1 MYLSGVI
8 PAHDSTSATVGY
20 NTAVKQTIFA
30 VEDDLD
36 ISRLVRHHLETA
48 GYAVRSFA
56 STSGVITEAE
66 KQAPA
71 LFLLDIMVPGGDG
84 LELCRR
90 IRQSQTLAMTPVIF
104 LTAKTSEADRVMGL
118 ELGADDYIPKPFSPR
133 ELVARVRAVLRR
145 FERPLAPVIVKA
157 GDIVIDS
164 GGMTL
169 TVRGRLTQTTATEFR
184 LLEYLARHPGRVF
197 TRDQL
202 LDAVWRDTHYVTP
215 RSVDVYVR
223 RIREKI
229 EENPDDPRYLKTV
242 RGAGYRFEIPK
253 A

>member
-1 MYLSGVI
+1 MIGHES
-8 PAHDSTSATVGY
+8 SANSVGY
-20 NTAVKQTIFA
+20 NTAVKQTIFS
-30 VEDDLD
+30 VEDDMD
-36 ISRLVRHHLETA
+36 ISRLVRHHLEAA
-48 GYAVRSFA
+48 GYGVRSFPTAA
-56 STSGVITEAE
+56 SVISEAE

-71 LFLLDIMVPGGDG
+71 LFLLDIMLPGGDG

-90 IRQSQTLAMTPVIF
+90 IRQTPTLAMIPVIF
-104 LTAKTSEADRVMGL
+104 LTAKTTESDKVIGL

-145 FERPLAPVIVKA
+145 FERPLAPAMVKA
-157 GDIVIDS
+157 GDIEIDS

-169 TVRGRLTQTTATEFR
+169 TVRGILTQTTATEFR

-229 EENPDDPRYLKTV
+229 EANPDEPRCLKTV
-242 RGAGYRFEIPK
+242 RGAGYRFEVPK
-253 A
+253 P

>member
-1 MYLSGVI
+1 MI
-8 PAHDSTSATVGY
+8 PAHESPASALGY

-30 VEDDLD
+30 VEDDTD
-36 ISRLVRHHLETA
+36 ISRLVRHHLEAAGYGVRTFTATA
-48 GYAVRSFA
+48 G
-56 STSGVITEAE
+56 VIADAE
-66 KQAPA
+66 KQPPS

-90 IRQSQTLAMTPVIF
+90 IRQTPTLAMLPVIF
-104 LTAKTSEADRVMGL
+104 LTAKVSESDRVMGL

-145 FERPLAPVIVKA
+145 FERPLAPAVVKA
-157 GDIVIDS
+157 GDLEIDS

-169 TVRGRLTQTTATEFR
+169 LVRGQLTQTTATEFR

-197 TRDQL
+197 TRDQV

-229 EENPDDPRYLKTV
+229 EENPDEPRYLKTV
-242 RGAGYRFEIPK
+242 RGAGYRFEVPK
-253 A
+253 T